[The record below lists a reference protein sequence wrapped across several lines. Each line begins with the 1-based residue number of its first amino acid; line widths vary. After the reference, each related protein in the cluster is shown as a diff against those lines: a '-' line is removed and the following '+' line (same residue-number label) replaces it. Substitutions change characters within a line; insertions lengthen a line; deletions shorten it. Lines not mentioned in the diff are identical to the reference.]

1 MSKKYFGI
9 IETVNK
15 VTGREAENKKCNA
28 WKWILAIIGILAAIG
43 GVAYALY
50 RLTQQDCLEDFE
62 EDFEDDFDDEYFEDE
77 EDAVVVEEPVDA
89 VVVEEPVDTVVTE
102 EAPVDEAP
110 VEE

>member
-1 MSKKYFGI
+1 MVRYMSKKYFGI

-77 EDAVVVEEPVDA
+77 EDAVVVEEPVD
-89 VVVEEPVDTVVTE
+89 TVVTE

>member
-1 MSKKYFGI
+1 MVRYMSKKYFGI

-77 EDAVVVEEPVDA
+77 EDAVVVEEPVD
-89 VVVEEPVDTVVTE
+89 TVVTE
-102 EAPVDEAP
+102 EAPVEEVP

>member
-28 WKWILAIIGILAAIG
+28 WKWILAIIGILAASG

-77 EDAVVVEEPVDA
+77 EDAVVVEEPVD
-89 VVVEEPVDTVVTE
+89 TVVTE
-102 EAPVDEAP
+102 ETPIDEAS

>member
-89 VVVEEPVDTVVTE
+89 VVTEETPIDEASVEE
-102 EAPVDEAP
+102 
-110 VEE
+110 

>member
-77 EDAVVVEEPVDA
+77 EDAVVVEEPVD
-89 VVVEEPVDTVVTE
+89 TVVTE
-102 EAPVDEAP
+102 ETP
-110 VEE
+110 VEEVPVEE

>member
-1 MSKKYFGI
+1 MGYFGI

-89 VVVEEPVDTVVTE
+89 VVTE
-102 EAPVDEAP
+102 ETP
-110 VEE
+110 VEEVPVEE

>member
-77 EDAVVVEEPVDA
+77 EDAVVVEEPVD
-89 VVVEEPVDTVVTE
+89 TVVTE

>member
-28 WKWILAIIGILAAIG
+28 WKWNLAIIGIMAAIG

-89 VVVEEPVDTVVTE
+89 VVTE
-102 EAPVDEAP
+102 ETP
-110 VEE
+110 VEEVPVEE

>member
-15 VTGREAENKKCNA
+15 VTGREAENKKSNA

-89 VVVEEPVDTVVTE
+89 VVTE
-102 EAPVDEAP
+102 ETP
-110 VEE
+110 VEEVPVEE

>member
-77 EDAVVVEEPVDA
+77 EDAVVVEEPVD
-89 VVVEEPVDTVVTE
+89 TVVTE
-102 EAPVDEAP
+102 ETPIDEAS

>member
-89 VVVEEPVDTVVTE
+89 VVTE
-102 EAPVDEAP
+102 ETPVDETL

>member
-15 VTGREAENKKCNA
+15 VTGRDAENKKSNA
-28 WKWILAIIGILAAIG
+28 WKWVIAIIGILAAIG

-50 RLTQQDCLEDFE
+50 RLTEQDCLEDFE
-62 EDFEDDFDDEYFEDE
+62 EDFDSDFDDEFFEDE
-77 EDAVVVEEPVDA
+77 EDSLMVEEPVEA
-89 VVVEEPVDTVVTE
+89 VKEET
-102 EAPVDEAP
+102 P

>member
-89 VVVEEPVDTVVTE
+89 VVTE
-102 EAPVDEAP
+102 ETP
-110 VEE
+110 VEEVPVEE

>member
-62 EDFEDDFDDEYFEDE
+62 EDFEDDFDDDFFAE
-77 EDAVVVEEPVDA
+77 EE
-89 VVVEEPVDTVVTE
+89 
-102 EAPVDEAP
+102 
-110 VEE
+110 

>member
-43 GVAYALY
+43 GVAYALF

-89 VVVEEPVDTVVTE
+89 VVTE
-102 EAPVDEAP
+102 ETP
-110 VEE
+110 VEEVPVEE

>member
-28 WKWILAIIGILAAIG
+28 WRWILAIIGILAAIG

-89 VVVEEPVDTVVTE
+89 VVTE
-102 EAPVDEAP
+102 ETP
-110 VEE
+110 VEEVPVEE

>member
-1 MSKKYFGI
+1 MVRYMSKKYFGI

-77 EDAVVVEEPVDA
+77 EDAVVVEEPVD
-89 VVVEEPVDTVVTE
+89 TVVTE
-102 EAPVDEAP
+102 ETP
-110 VEE
+110 VEEVPVEE

>member
-1 MSKKYFGI
+1 MVRYMSKKYFGI

-89 VVVEEPVDTVVTE
+89 VVTE
-102 EAPVDEAP
+102 ETP
-110 VEE
+110 VEEVPVEE

>member
-15 VTGREAENKKCNA
+15 VTGHENKKCSA
-28 WKWILAIIGILAAIG
+28 WKWILAIVGILAAIA

-77 EDAVVVEEPVDA
+77 EDAVVVEEPVEA
-89 VVVEEPVDTVVTE
+89 VPTVEAQAEAQVEE
-102 EAPVDEAP
+102 
-110 VEE
+110 

>member
-1 MSKKYFGI
+1 MVRYMSKKYFGI

-89 VVVEEPVDTVVTE
+89 VVTE
-102 EAPVDEAP
+102 ETPVDEAP

>member
-15 VTGREAENKKCNA
+15 VTGREAENKKSNA
-28 WKWILAIIGILAAIG
+28 WKWVIAIIGILAAIG

-50 RLTQQDCLEDFE
+50 RLTEQDCLEDFE
-62 EDFEDDFDDEYFEDE
+62 EDFDSDFDDEFFEDE
-77 EDAVVVEEPVDA
+77 EDSLMVEEPVEA
-89 VVVEEPVDTVVTE
+89 VKEET
-102 EAPVDEAP
+102 P

>member
-89 VVVEEPVDTVVTE
+89 VVTE
-102 EAPVDEAP
+102 ETPVDEAP

>member
-77 EDAVVVEEPVDA
+77 EDSVVVEEPVDA
-89 VVVEEPVDTVVTE
+89 VVTE
-102 EAPVDEAP
+102 ETP
-110 VEE
+110 VEEVPVEE

>member
-28 WKWILAIIGILAAIG
+28 WKWILAIIGILSAIG

-89 VVVEEPVDTVVTE
+89 VVTE
-102 EAPVDEAP
+102 ETPVDEAP